1 MVIPKNT
8 LSTSVYRNSVRK
20 IWNRLLTR
28 TVILGIYTT
37 FYLRLWFD
45 WLLKIKQKAIHSF
58 VFQVYFFFRVYKIWL
73 SIKKRKISDWQYLHS
88 TLKITWLFT
97 KNQQTLCFLSER
109 FFFSWFIWINVTIT
123 SGVSP
128 YDNCFH
134 WFKSKCSWFV
144 SWLAL

>member
-1 MVIPKNT
+1 MESTADQNCDTWHLYDILLKVVIWLVVENKTKSNFIVLFFKFIFFQSVQNMVIN
-8 LSTSVYRNSVRK
+8 
-20 IWNRLLTR
+20 
-28 TVILGIYTT
+28 
-37 FYLRLWFD
+37 
-45 WLLKIKQKAIHSF
+45 
-58 VFQVYFFFRVYKIWL
+58 
-73 SIKKRKISDWQYLHS
+73 KKRKISDWQYLHS

>member
-1 MVIPKNT
+1 MESTADLNCDTWHLYDILLKVVIWLVVENKTKSNFIVLFFKFIFFQSVQNMVIN
-8 LSTSVYRNSVRK
+8 
-20 IWNRLLTR
+20 
-28 TVILGIYTT
+28 
-37 FYLRLWFD
+37 
-45 WLLKIKQKAIHSF
+45 
-58 VFQVYFFFRVYKIWL
+58 
-73 SIKKRKISDWQYLHS
+73 KKRKICDWQYLHS
-88 TLKITWLFT
+88 TLTMTWLFT

-109 FFFSWFIWINVTIT
+109 FFFSWFIWINVTIS

>member
-1 MVIPKNT
+1 MESTADQNCDTWHLYDILLKVVIWLVVENKTKSNFIVLFFKFIFFQSVQNMVINE
-8 LSTSVYRNSVRK
+8 
-20 IWNRLLTR
+20 
-28 TVILGIYTT
+28 
-37 FYLRLWFD
+37 
-45 WLLKIKQKAIHSF
+45 
-58 VFQVYFFFRVYKIWL
+58 
-73 SIKKRKISDWQYLHS
+73 KRKISDWQYLHS